1 MSNQYH
7 KKLKGLTVEVKDGNA
22 EKALRKFKKK
32 VLESG
37 ILNEIRDR
45 QTYEKPTTVRKKKKA
60 AARARWRK
68 ELAKTA
74 MPKKLY

>member
-7 KKLKGLTVEVKDGNA
+7 KKHKGLTVEVTDGNA

-32 VLESG
+32 VMESG
-37 ILNEIRDR
+37 LLNEIRDR
-45 QTYEKPTTVRKKKKA
+45 QTYEKPTTARKKAKA

-68 ELAKTA
+68 ELAKTT